1 MQSEQAI
8 QKKII
13 DYLESLGAWTVKT
26 IQTNKRGT
34 PDILACLNGQFI
46 AVEVKKKGKLSTVT
60 PIQQHQLTQIQLAMG
75 VSILTDDLEQ
85 FKEILQSSCNN
96 LNN

>member
-1 MQSEQAI
+1 MQSEQAV

-13 DYLESLGAWTVKT
+13 NYLESLGAWTVKT

-34 PDILACLNGQFI
+34 PDILACLNGRFV

-60 PIQQHQLTQIQLAMG
+60 PIQQHQLTQIQLANG
-75 VSILTDDLEQ
+75 VAILSDDLEQ
-85 FKEILQSSCNN
+85 FKEILSQSVD
-96 LNN
+96 L

>member
-13 DYLESLGAWTVKT
+13 NYLESLGAWTVKT
-26 IQTNKRGT
+26 VQTNKRGT

-60 PIQQHQLTQIQLAMG
+60 PIQQHQLTQIQLASG
-75 VSILTDDLEQ
+75 VAILSDDLEQ
-85 FKEILQSSCNN
+85 FKIILSQCVD
-96 LNN
+96 L

>member
-13 DYLESLGAWTVKT
+13 NYLESLGAWTVKT

-34 PDILACLNGQFI
+34 PDVLACLNGRFI
-46 AVEVKKKGKLSTVT
+46 AIEVKKEGKLSTVT
-60 PIQQHQLTQIQLAMG
+60 PIQQHQLSQIQLAG
-75 VSILTDDLEQ
+75 GIAFAADSVEKVKTILSQCVDL
-85 FKEILQSSCNN
+85 
-96 LNN
+96 

>member
-1 MQSEQAI
+1 MQSEQAV

-13 DYLESLGAWTVKT
+13 NYLESLGAWTVKT

-60 PIQQHQLTQIQLAMG
+60 PIQQHQLTQIQLANG
-75 VSILTDDLEQ
+75 VAILSDDLEQ
-85 FKEILQSSCNN
+85 FKIILSQCVD
-96 LNN
+96 L

>member
-1 MQSEQAI
+1 MQSEQAV

-13 DYLESLGAWTVKT
+13 NYLESLGAWTVKT

-46 AVEVKKKGKLSTVT
+46 AVEVKKKGKLSTVSM
-60 PIQQHQLTQIQLAMG
+60 IQQHQLTQIQLAMG

-85 FKEILQSSCNN
+85 FKEILSQCVD
-96 LNN
+96 L

>member
-1 MQSEQAI
+1 MQSEQAV

-13 DYLESLGAWTVKT
+13 DYLEKELGAVSFK
-26 IQTNKRGT
+26 IVQSNKRGT

-60 PIQQHQLTQIQLAMG
+60 PIQQHQLSQILLAG
-75 VSILTDDLEQ
+75 GIAILTDDLAQ
-85 FKEILQSSCNN
+85 FKEILAQCVD
-96 LNN
+96 L